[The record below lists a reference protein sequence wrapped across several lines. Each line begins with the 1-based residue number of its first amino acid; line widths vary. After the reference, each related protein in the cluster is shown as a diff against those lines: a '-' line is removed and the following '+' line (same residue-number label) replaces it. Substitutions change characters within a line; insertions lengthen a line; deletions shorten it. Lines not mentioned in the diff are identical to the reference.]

1 MKNLEVLKVEL
12 KELKTQ
18 HHDIL
23 EKLENKKLE
32 IANKECPLEIGET
45 VKLVYPDKEFEGE
58 ITSIHY
64 CYRNLADQVLNNID
78 SFPTWSIQGK
88 RINKTSGEVGKWGF
102 SANPIFF
109 DYDNNSKTFTQKN
122 DLLLTMLDND

>member
-1 MKNLEVLKVEL
+1 MKNTEALKVEL
-12 KELKTQ
+12 KQLKTQ

-23 EKLENKKLE
+23 EKLEKKKME
-32 IANKECPLEIGET
+32 IALSECPLKIKET
-45 VKLVYPDKEFEGE
+45 VKVIYPDKEIEGE
-58 ITSIHY
+58 ITHINY

-78 SFPTWSIQGK
+78 SYPTWNIQGK

-109 DYDNNSKTFTQKN
+109 EYDNSSKTFTQKK
-122 DLLLTMLDND
+122 DLLLAMLSED